1 MFRMCAILV
10 LITFVFSVACVNTA
24 VAGWKENYRNK
35 YSKTGSSPKSLNK
48 RLANMNFTFPKWRA
62 PKGRTIQTNDTFSG
76 YTTNFTPLQRPA
88 KARLGEPSGYT
99 LAGAIKEMGT
109 TVANVKIQ
117 GNKIPA
123 TTTTGAMMPV
133 IK

>member
-1 MFRMCAILV
+1 MIRIFALLV
-10 LITFVFSVACVNTA
+10 LITFVLSVACIDTA

-35 YSKTGSSPKSLNK
+35 YSKTGDAPKSRNK
-48 RLANMNFTFPKWRA
+48 RLANMDFTFPKWRE
-62 PKGRTIQTNDTFSG
+62 PKGRTIQTNDTFNG

-88 KARLGEPSGYT
+88 KVKVGEPSGYT

-123 TTTTGAMMPV
+123 TTTTGAKMPV
-133 IK
+133 AK

>member
-1 MFRMCAILV
+1 MFRIFASLV
-10 LITFVFSVACVNTA
+10 LITFVFTVACVDTA

-35 YSKTGSSPKSLNK
+35 YSKTGSSPNSMNK
-48 RLANMNFTFPKWRA
+48 RLANMDFTFPKWRE

-76 YTTNFTPLQRPA
+76 YTTNFTPLQRSA
-88 KARLGEPSGYT
+88 KARVGEPSGYT
-99 LAGAIKEMGT
+99 LAGAIQEMGN

-123 TTTTGAMMPV
+123 TTTTGAKMPV